1 MPEKEHP
8 QVKVKVKILTTVAK
22 SIYAETLTKIR
33 EAVTNSI
40 DNHAS
45 KFLFSLQKKSD
56 TGNYVLSLFDNGH
69 GITKARFEEILQSI
83 GYGLHIDEP
92 HPEKYYSFF
101 GLGLMSIFQLGNKV
115 TIITKPKNSDE
126 INKLTVD
133 SARIFSKDMEK
144 ESIEMLSDC
153 FDLDKSSAADRSGI
167 SPVID
172 KVLKHELGGKAKHY
186 TEIIIEDLHE
196 EDLKT
201 IMSEEDNFFENLSK
215 KLPLKPNDAD
225 HFLTGIN
232 KKDKGVILKLLKD
245 KKYCPTISFT
255 YARDNT
261 QYFPLYKY
269 FPAFKKPPTKNKYQL
284 HSDTTDDFSYYL
296 ITCGRDLGVV
306 GKNLRET
313 GLWFRNKNVLVKAA
327 DYLPHPGTDPLAD
340 QPIQD
345 WMFGEFFHKDMNEF
359 LQVSRNDFDRS
370 KEQYREFRR
379 QVREIVKKYSDHLRE
394 AYEIGKK
401 VKEAIKEPLDDIRKN
416 SDRSP
421 FRKMEGS
428 IKKIMGVDE
437 ILEDKEPYVI
447 SILSKIYDSALEK
460 CPEIIE
466 SLREPIV
473 IENEEKGYILRIDPK
488 ADEDV
493 IKYLE
498 TDKKI
503 EVIIPSTTFQSENI
517 ALFGKDYKVLYRNG
531 KKVDAG
537 ISFNFQN
544 SEISVNPFYPD
555 LMKYSLSFL
564 DVFIALE
571 YAYYEAGCADQPA
584 ALDCMD
590 NMKRAAL
597 EFLGAERTDRSEY
610 MRSLRDSL

>member
-1 MPEKEHP
+1 MPKKHP
-8 QVKVKVKILTTVAK
+8 PVKVKVKILTTVAK
-22 SIYAETLTKIR
+22 SIYSETLTKIR

-45 KFLFSLQKKSD
+45 RFLFSLEKKKD
-56 TGNYVLSLFDNGH
+56 TDAYVLSLFDNGN
-69 GITKARFEEILQSI
+69 GITKSRFEEILQSI

-101 GLGLMSIFQLGNKV
+101 GLGLMSIFQLGKKI
-115 TIITKPKNSDE
+115 TIITKPKNSNE
-126 INKLTVD
+126 LNKLEVD
-133 SARIFSKDMEK
+133 SEKIFSKEMEK
-144 ESIEMLSDC
+144 ESIEKLTDC
-153 FDLDKSSAADRSGI
+153 FVLDSTSEDERTAI
-167 SPVID
+167 SVVTDQI
-172 KVLKHELGGKAKHY
+172 LRQELGGKAKHY
-186 TEIIIEDLHE
+186 TEIIIEDLHIDDLE
-196 EDLKT
+196 KITSVED
-201 IMSEEDNFFENLSK
+201 DFFINLSK
-215 KLPLKPNDAD
+215 ILPLEPNVAN
-225 HFLTGIN
+225 HFLKGLK
-232 KKDKGVILKLLKD
+232 KKDKDVILSLLKD
-245 KKYCPTISFT
+245 KKYCPNISFT

-261 QYFPLYKY
+261 KHFPLYKY
-269 FPAFKKPPTKNKYQL
+269 FPTFRKPPTGNKYQL

-306 GKNLRET
+306 GKNDRET

-327 DYLPHPGTDPLAD
+327 DYLPHQGPETLAD

-359 LQVSRNDFDRS
+359 LQVSRSDFDRS
-370 KEQYREFRR
+370 KEKYREFRR
-379 QVREIVKKYSDHLRE
+379 QVREIVKKYSNHLRE
-394 AYEIGKK
+394 AYDIGKR
-401 VKEAIKEPLDDIRKN
+401 VREAIKEPLDDIRNN
-416 SDRSP
+416 SDKSP
-421 FRKMEGS
+421 FRKMEES
-428 IKKIMGVDE
+428 IKKILDVDE
-437 ILEDKEPYVI
+437 ILEDKEPEVI
-447 SILSKIYDSALEK
+447 NILSKIYNSELEK

-466 SLREPIV
+466 ALREPIV

-488 ADEDV
+488 ADEES

-498 TDKKI
+498 DKEKT
-503 EVIIPSTTFQSENI
+503 EVIIPSATFQSENI
-517 ALFGKDYKVLYRNG
+517 VLFGKDYKVRYRNG

-544 SEISVNPFYPD
+544 GEISVNPFYPD

-571 YAYYEAGCADQPA
+571 YAYHGAGCTEQPA

-590 NMKRAAL
+590 TMKRAAL
-597 EFLGAERTDRSEY
+597 EFLGAEHTDRSEY